1 MVIAFCGHS
10 EIYDIFELEERV
22 LGLLRNYA
30 DGHSV
35 EMLIGGYGDFDD
47 LAYRCG
53 KRLRDDGGA
62 VSLIYITPYLN
73 MAERRAGYDVTLY
86 PEIEDKPP
94 KFAIVYRNRW
104 MVDKADLVIAYVN
117 YRRGGAYKTYAYAK
131 RKGKT
136 VINFGELC

>member
-1 MVIAFCGHS
+1 
-10 EIYDIFELEERV
+10 
-22 LGLLRNYA
+22 
-30 DGHSV
+30 
-35 EMLIGGYGDFDD
+35 
-47 LAYRCG
+47 
-53 KRLRDDGGA
+53 
-62 VSLIYITPYLN
+62 